1 MEHQDFKPIVFQ
13 RAPSSNSNS
22 KTTGASSSS
31 SKRIVQRTPNHRSGG
46 GLNASSTR
54 RGAKDTACLDRSNDQ
69 YKHDTVS
76 RPFAQALQKARLS
89 KKVTQKALAQLINEK
104 PAVIASYESGTVIP
118 NGAII
123 NKLNRALGTSL
134 PAARTKSS
142 RDKKH

>member
-1 MEHQDFKPIVFQ
+1 MEHQDFEPIVFQ
-13 RAPSSNSNS
+13 RTPSSNS
-22 KTTGASSSS
+22 KTTVASSSS
-31 SKRIVQRTPNHRSGG
+31 SKRIVQRTVQRTGH
-46 GLNASSTR
+46 NASSTR
-54 RGAKDTACLDRSNDQ
+54 RGAKDTACLDRSNDE

-104 PAVIASYESGTVIP
+104 PAVITSYESGTAIP

-134 PAARTKSS
+134 PAARAKSS
-142 RDKKH
+142 RVKKH